1 MKNGKFEIVSK
12 WSDLKRDDDKKCI
25 KMHFVASSQKSVLT
39 VKQIT
44 FLGKIG
50 STFSQML
57 AGKLGGGGGGV
68 DPVPRAR
75 RMKSTVLKG
84 LQLEV
89 GGERS
94 EH

>member
-50 STFSQML
+50 STFS
-57 AGKLGGGGGGV
+57 
-68 DPVPRAR
+68 
-75 RMKSTVLKG
+75 
-84 LQLEV
+84 
-89 GGERS
+89 
-94 EH
+94 